1 MNYGN
6 WILDLLLALPLVVAL
21 IILLGPA
28 AAAKRVALIG
38 TLLEFACSVP
48 LWWMFE
54 TGTAAM
60 QFGIS
65 HAWIPG
71 WGVTFTLGLDGISLF
86 MVLLTTFTMPLAV
99 LGSWNYIKER
109 ERAYY
114 ALLLVLTTGM
124 LGVFEAKITRL
135 GLGNVR
141 TQFCDLAGG
150 DTLSGRYDLVVSAM
164 TLHHVKD
171 IEPLFDEFARITAPG
186 GRLCI
191 ADLDPD
197 DGEFHDDNT
206 GVFHFG
212 FARAAL
218 REVFEQAG
226 FEHVEATDAAE
237 MVKPGRNGEAR
248 RFTVFLMTGTR
259 RAVGG

>member
-1 MNYGN
+1 MEKRDFDGAATS
-6 WILDLLLALPLVVAL
+6 WDEHPGRVKVAADIAQAILREIPLTSDMEVMDFGCGTGLVSIALQPFV
-21 IILLGPA
+21 
-28 AAAKRVALIG
+28 R
-38 TLLEFACSVP
+38 SV
-48 LWWMFE
+48 M
-54 TGTAAM
+54 
-60 QFGIS
+60 
-65 HAWIPG
+65 
-71 WGVTFTLGLDGISLF
+71 GVDSS
-86 MVLLTTFTMPLAV
+86 A
-99 LGSWNYIKER
+99 
-109 ERAYY
+109 
-114 ALLLVLTTGM
+114 GM
-124 LGVFEAKITRL
+124 LGAFEAKITRL

-141 TQFCDLAGG
+141 TQFCDLARG

-237 MVKPGRNGEAR
+237 VVKPGRNGEAR
-248 RFTVFLMTGTR
+248 RFSVFLMTGTR
-259 RAVGG
+259 RVVGG